1 MTVSHTFSGHLNSNL
16 FIRANR
22 KISVTELWSS
32 HVVPI
37 VNQQFSTAHL
47 ERIRGPRTWD
57 QCLTEL
63 LYLGAIYVDQKR
75 RQEPFHVDSE
85 NVVRIHLM
93 PRRFD
98 TSVFCFDRDVIF
110 QNQDFLIVNKPA
122 LLPVHPTLD
131 NRVENLLF
139 CLQQKTKGSVFG
151 VHRLDLETTGL
162 IVFSK
167 TESATAHFQKI
178 FSERDINKMYK
189 AVVSGDGPSPG
200 HYRHWMQ
207 KDSRSP
213 KKISDFE
220 RPDHMLIE
228 LNVQG
233 HGSFLPKTSVVEIEL
248 LTGKTHQIRSQ
259 LAHLGSPLMADSM
272 YGGRPFAD
280 ATLYPHFLLH
290 ACQLRFRDQQGHAH
304 HFHSQ
309 PKWLEGQS

>member
-1 MTVSHTFSGHLNSNL
+1 MIVTHTFSGHLNSNL

-37 VNQQFSTAHL
+37 VNQQFSTEHL
-47 ERIRGPRTWD
+47 DLIRGLRTWD
-57 QCLTEL
+57 ECLNEL
-63 LYLGAIYVDQKR
+63 LNLGAIYVDQKR
-75 RQEPFHVDSE
+75 MRAPFQVDSE

-98 TSVFCFDRDVIF
+98 TSVFSYDRDVIF

-139 CLQQKTKGSVFG
+139 CLQQKTNGSVFG

-162 IVFSK
+162 IVFAK
-167 TESATAHFQKI
+167 TESATAHFQKQ
-178 FSERDINKMYK
+178 FSERDINKIYK
-189 AVVSGDGPSPG
+189 AVVCGDGPAPG
-200 HYRHWMQ
+200 HYRHWML
-207 KDSRSP
+207 KDPRSP

-220 RPDHMLIE
+220 RPDHMTIE
-228 LNVQG
+228 LSVLG
-233 HGSFLPKTSVVEIEL
+233 HSSFLPKTSVVEVDL

-259 LAHLGSPLMADSM
+259 LAHLGSPLVADSM

-280 ATLYPHFLLH
+280 TTLYPHFLLH
-290 ACQLRFRDQQGHAH
+290 ACQLQFRDQQGRAH
-304 HFHSQ
+304 HFQVQ
-309 PKWLEGQS
+309 PKWLEG